1 MTMGQLPFSIV
12 LLCLIVWL
20 AVLWLALTPS
30 NNVGSARP

>member
-1 MTMGQLPFSIV
+1 VTMGQLLCSIV

-20 AVLWLALTPS
+20 AVLLLAMISS